1 MTQNSLINSYSC
13 FTRLL
18 MRVGKSLLWNASQ
31 SYLLP
36 VTMLIRPFMLH
47 VQHVFSVN
55 QSTATSPLKQ
65 DFLGKY
71 FLNDLE
77 YIAQASRVAF
87 NLLEKEGLQFALRG
101 MNVLCYR
108 IQRHSFKFRLWTI
121 LMPGFLTWRL
131 LEPKRSCL
139 LNKF

>member
-1 MTQNSLINSYSC
+1 
-13 FTRLL
+13 
-18 MRVGKSLLWNASQ
+18 
-31 SYLLP
+31 
-36 VTMLIRPFMLH
+36 MLH
-47 VQHVFSVN
+47 VFHIFSVN

-101 MNVLCYR
+101 MNDLCCR
-108 IQRHSFKFRLWTI
+108 IQRRPLNSASGTI